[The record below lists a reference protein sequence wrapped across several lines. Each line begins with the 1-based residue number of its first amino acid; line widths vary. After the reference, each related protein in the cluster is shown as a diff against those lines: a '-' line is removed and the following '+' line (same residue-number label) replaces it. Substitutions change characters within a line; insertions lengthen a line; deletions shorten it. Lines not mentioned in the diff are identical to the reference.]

1 MNLIWKL
8 YLVGKYIFFFTVC
21 IASNPID
28 GWIDEHKNILNEDIK
43 SVSFQFKIETQYYP
57 GQNDT
62 LIPGKIT
69 IGKKNKFRFEIGPR
83 TVVSDGKVWKSYDSR
98 TDQIFIQEPD
108 KQLEKSFF
116 SWVKIKK
123 IKALPVKQKKDG
135 GYQIKLLGKG
145 NDVRAYFNPNTNNLK
160 SIVIIQG
167 DMRSELSHIT
177 LVMEKNLNL
186 EIGNESSSSFDLR

>member
-1 MNLIWKL
+1 M
-8 YLVGKYIFFFTVC
+8 GKYIFFLTLCF
-21 IASNPID
+21 ASNPID
-28 GWIDEHKNILNEDIK
+28 GWIDKHKDILNDDIK
-43 SVSFQFKIETQYYP
+43 SVSFQLKIESQYYS

-98 TDQIFIQEPD
+98 TDQIFLQEPD
-108 KQLEKSFF
+108 KQLEKSLF

-123 IKALPVKQKKDG
+123 IRALPIEQKEDG

-145 NDVRAYFNPNTNNLK
+145 NDVRAYFNPNTSNLK
-160 SIVIIQG
+160 SIVIIQSE
-167 DMRSELSHIT
+167 MRSELSHIT

>member
-1 MNLIWKL
+1 M
-8 YLVGKYIFFFTVC
+8 GKYIFFLTLCF
-21 IASNPID
+21 ASNPID
-28 GWIDEHKNILNEDIK
+28 AWIDEHKNILKEDIK
-43 SVSFQFKIETQYYP
+43 SVSFQLKIETQYYS

-62 LIPGKIT
+62 LISGKIT
-69 IGKKNKFRFEIGPR
+69 VGKGNKFRFEIGPR

-108 KQLEKSFF
+108 KQLEKSLF

-145 NDVRAYFNPNTNNLK
+145 NDVRAYFNPNTNNLE
-160 SIVIIQG
+160 SIVIIQSE
-167 DMRSELSHIT
+167 MRSELSHIF
-177 LVMEKNLNL
+177 LAEGKMINL
-186 EIGNESSSSFDLR
+186 EIGKPTSSSFDLR

>member
-1 MNLIWKL
+1 M
-8 YLVGKYIFFFTVC
+8 GKYILFFTLC
-21 IASNPID
+21 FASNPID
-28 GWIDEHKNILNEDIK
+28 GWIDEHENILNEDIK
-43 SVSFQFKIETQYYP
+43 SVSFQLKIETQYYS

-69 IGKKNKFRFEIGPR
+69 VGKKNKFRFEIGPR

-108 KQLEKSFF
+108 KQLEKSLF

-160 SIVIIQG
+160 SIVIIQSE
-167 DMRSELSHIT
+167 MRSELSHIF
-177 LVMEKNLNL
+177 LAEGKMINL
-186 EIGNESSSSFDLR
+186 EIGKQTSSSFDLR

>member
-1 MNLIWKL
+1 MC
-8 YLVGKYIFFFTVC
+8 F
-21 IASNPID
+21 ASNPIY
-28 GWIDEHKNILNEDIK
+28 GWIDEHKVILKEDIK
-43 SVSFQFKIETQYYP
+43 SVSFQLKIETQYYS

-62 LIPGKIT
+62 IISGKIT
-69 IGKKNKFRFEIGPR
+69 VGRKNKFRFEMGPR

-108 KQLEKSFF
+108 KQLEKSLF
-116 SWVKIKK
+116 SWTKIKN

-145 NDVRAYFNPNTNNLK
+145 NDVRAYFSSNSNTLK

-167 DMRSELSHIT
+167 DIRSELSHIFLT
-177 LVMEKNLNL
+177 EEKTLNL
-186 EIGNESSSSFDLR
+186 EIGNESSRSFDLR

>member
-1 MNLIWKL
+1 MNLTWIQF
-8 YLVGKYIFFFTVC
+8 LVSKYILLLTICF
-21 IASNPID
+21 ASNPID
-28 GWIDEHKNILNEDIK
+28 GWIDEHKNILKEDIK
-43 SVSFQFKIETQYYP
+43 SVSFQLKIETQYYP

-69 IGKKNKFRFEIGPR
+69 VGKKNKFRFEIGPR

-108 KQLEKSFF
+108 RQLEKSLF

-123 IKALPVKQKKDG
+123 IKALPIKQKKDG

-160 SIVIIQG
+160 SIVIIQSE
-167 DMRSELSHIT
+167 MRSELSHIF
-177 LVMEKNLNL
+177 LAEEKMINL
-186 EIGNESSSSFDLR
+186 EIGKQTSSSFDLR

>member
-1 MNLIWKL
+1 MNLTWIQF
-8 YLVGKYIFFFTVC
+8 LVGKYILLLTMCF
-21 IASNPID
+21 ASNPID
-28 GWIDEHKNILNEDIK
+28 GWIDEHKNILKEDIK
-43 SVSFQFKIETQYYP
+43 SVSFQLKIEAQYYS
-57 GQNDT
+57 GQDDT
-62 LIPGKIT
+62 LISGKIT
-69 IGKKNKFRFEIGPR
+69 VGKENKYRFEIGPR

-108 KQLEKSFF
+108 KQLEESLF

-177 LVMEKNLNL
+177 LVMEKILKL
-186 EIGNESSSSFDLR
+186 EIGNENSSSFDLR

>member
-1 MNLIWKL
+1 MNLTWIQF
-8 YLVGKYIFFFTVC
+8 LVGKYIFFLTLCF
-21 IASNPID
+21 ASNPID
-28 GWIDEHKNILNEDIK
+28 GWIDEHKAILKEDIK
-43 SVSFQFKIETQYYP
+43 SVSFQLKIETQYYS

-62 LIPGKIT
+62 IISGKIT
-69 IGKKNKFRFEIGPR
+69 VGRKNKFRFEMGPR

-108 KQLEKSFF
+108 KQLEKSLF
-116 SWVKIKK
+116 SWTKIKK

-145 NDVRAYFNPNTNNLK
+145 NDVRVYFIPNSNTLK

-177 LVMEKNLNL
+177 LVTEKILNL
-186 EIGNESSSSFDLR
+186 EIGNKNSSSFDLR

>member
-1 MNLIWKL
+1 MNLTWTPF
-8 YLVGKYIFFFTVC
+8 LVGKYIFFLTLCF
-21 IASNPID
+21 ASNPID
-28 GWIDEHKNILNEDIK
+28 GWIDEHKNILKEDIK
-43 SVSFQFKIETQYYP
+43 SVSFQFKVETQYYP

-69 IGKKNKFRFEIGPR
+69 VGKKNKFRFEIGPR

-108 KQLEKSFF
+108 KQLEKSLF

-160 SIVIIQG
+160 SIVIIQSE
-167 DMRSELSHIT
+167 MRSELFHI
-177 LVMEKNLNL
+177 LLAEEKMINL
-186 EIGNESSSSFDLR
+186 EIGKQTSSSFDLR

>member
-1 MNLIWKL
+1 MNLTWIQF
-8 YLVGKYIFFFTVC
+8 LVGKYILLLTMCF
-21 IASNPID
+21 ASNPID
-28 GWIDEHKNILNEDIK
+28 GWIDEHKNILKEDIK
-43 SVSFQFKIETQYYP
+43 SVSFQLKIETQYYS

-62 LIPGKIT
+62 LISGKIT
-69 IGKKNKFRFEIGPR
+69 VGKGNKFRFEIGPR

-108 KQLEKSFF
+108 KQLEKSLF

-160 SIVIIQG
+160 SIVIIQSE
-167 DMRSELSHIT
+167 MRSGLSHIFLT
-177 LVMEKNLNL
+177 KEKMINL
-186 EIGNESSSSFDLR
+186 EIGKQTSSSFDLR

>member
-1 MNLIWKL
+1 MNLTWIPF
-8 YLVGKYIFFFTVC
+8 LVGKYIFFLTLCF
-21 IASNPID
+21 ASNPID

-43 SVSFQFKIETQYYP
+43 SASFQLKIETQYYS

-62 LIPGKIT
+62 LISGKIT
-69 IGKKNKFRFEIGPR
+69 IGKENKFRFEIGPR

-108 KQLEKSFF
+108 KQLEKSLF

-123 IKALPVKQKKDG
+123 IKAFPIKEKKDG

-160 SIVIIQG
+160 SIVIIQSE
-167 DMRSELSHIT
+167 MRSELSHIF
-177 LVMEKNLNL
+177 LAEEKMINL
-186 EIGNESSSSFDLR
+186 EIGKQTSSSFDLR

>member
-1 MNLIWKL
+1 MNLTWIQF
-8 YLVGKYIFFFTVC
+8 LVSKYILLLTICF
-21 IASNPID
+21 ASNPID
-28 GWIDEHKNILNEDIK
+28 GWIDEHKNILKEDIK
-43 SVSFQFKIETQYYP
+43 SVSFQLKIETQYYS
-57 GQNDT
+57 GQDDT
-62 LIPGKIT
+62 LISGKIAV
-69 IGKKNKFRFEIGPR
+69 GKGNKFRFEIGPR

-108 KQLEKSFF
+108 KQLEESLF

-145 NDVRAYFNPNTNNLK
+145 NDVRAYFHPNTNDLK
-160 SIVIIQG
+160 SIVIIQSE
-167 DMRSELSHIT
+167 MRSELSHIFLT
-177 LVMEKNLNL
+177 EEKTLNL

>member
-1 MNLIWKL
+1 MSLTWIPF
-8 YLVGKYIFFFTVC
+8 LVGKYIFFLTLCF
-21 IASNPID
+21 ASNPID
-28 GWIDEHKNILNEDIK
+28 GWIDVHKNILNEDIK
-43 SVSFQFKIETQYYP
+43 SASFQLKIETQYYP

-62 LIPGKIT
+62 LILGKIT
-69 IGKKNKFRFEIGPR
+69 VGKKNKFRFEIGPR

-108 KQLEKSFF
+108 KQLEESLF

-135 GYQIKLLGKG
+135 GYQIKLLGKE

-160 SIVIIQG
+160 SIVIIQSE
-167 DMRSELSHIT
+167 MRSELSHIF
-177 LVMEKNLNL
+177 LAEEKMINL
-186 EIGNESSSSFDLR
+186 EIGKQTSSSFDLR

>member
-1 MNLIWKL
+1 MNLTWIPF
-8 YLVGKYIFFFTVC
+8 LVGKYIFFLTLCF
-21 IASNPID
+21 ASNPID
-28 GWIDEHKNILNEDIK
+28 GWIDEHKDILNEDIK
-43 SVSFQFKIETQYYP
+43 SVSFQLKIETQYYP

-69 IGKKNKFRFEIGPR
+69 VGKKNKFRFEIGPR

-108 KQLEKSFF
+108 KKLEKSLF

-145 NDVRAYFNPNTNNLK
+145 NDVRAYFNPNTNNLE
-160 SIVIIQG
+160 SIVIIQSE
-167 DMRSELSHIT
+167 MRSELSHILLT
-177 LVMEKNLNL
+177 EEKMINL
-186 EIGNESSSSFDLR
+186 EIGKQTSSIFDLR

>member
-1 MNLIWKL
+1 MNLTWIPF
-8 YLVGKYIFFFTVC
+8 LVGKYILSLTLCF
-21 IASNPID
+21 ASNPID

-43 SVSFQFKIETQYYP
+43 SVSFQLKIETQYYS

-62 LIPGKIT
+62 LITGKIT

-108 KQLEKSFF
+108 RQLEKSLF

-123 IKALPVKQKKDG
+123 IKALPIKEKKDG

-160 SIVIIQG
+160 SIVIIQNE
-167 DMRSELSHIT
+167 MRSELSHIFLT
-177 LVMEKNLNL
+177 KEKMINF
-186 EIGNESSSSFDLR
+186 EIGKQTSNSFDLR

>member
-1 MNLIWKL
+1 MNRTWIPF
-8 YLVGKYIFFFTVC
+8 LVGKYIFFLTLCF
-21 IASNPID
+21 ASNPID
-28 GWIDEHKNILNEDIK
+28 SWIDEHKNILNEDIK
-43 SVSFQFKIETQYYP
+43 SVSFQLKIETQYYS

-108 KQLEKSFF
+108 KQLEKSLF

-123 IKALPVKQKKDG
+123 IKALPVKREKDG

-145 NDVRAYFNPNTNNLK
+145 NDVRAYFNPNTNDLK
-160 SIVIIQG
+160 SIVIIQSE
-167 DMRSELSHIT
+167 MRSELSHILLT
-177 LVMEKNLNL
+177 EEKMINL
-186 EIGNESSSSFDLR
+186 EIGKQTSSSFDLR

>member
-1 MNLIWKL
+1 MNLTWIQF
-8 YLVGKYIFFFTVC
+8 LVGKYILLLTICF
-21 IASNPID
+21 ASNPID
-28 GWIDEHKNILNEDIK
+28 GWIDEHKNILKEDIK
-43 SVSFQFKIETQYYP
+43 SVSFQLKIEAQYYS

-62 LIPGKIT
+62 LISGKIT
-69 IGKKNKFRFEIGPR
+69 VGKKNKFRFEIGPR

-108 KQLEKSFF
+108 KQLEKSLF

-145 NDVRAYFNPNTNNLK
+145 NDVRAYFNPNTNNLE
-160 SIVIIQG
+160 SIVIIQSE
-167 DMRSELSHIT
+167 MRSELSHIT
-177 LVMEKNLNL
+177 LVIEKNLNL

>member
-1 MNLIWKL
+1 MNLTWIPF
-8 YLVGKYIFFFTVC
+8 LVGKYIFFLSLCF
-21 IASNPID
+21 ASNPID
-28 GWIDEHKNILNEDIK
+28 GWIDKHKEILKEDIK
-43 SVSFQFKIETQYYP
+43 SVSFQLKMETQYYS

-69 IGKKNKFRFEIGPR
+69 VGKKNKFRFEIGPR

-108 KQLEKSFF
+108 KQLEKSLF

-135 GYQIKLLGKG
+135 GYQIKLFGKG

-160 SIVIIQG
+160 SIVIIQSE
-167 DMRSELSHIT
+167 MRSELSHILLT
-177 LVMEKNLNL
+177 EEKMINL
-186 EIGNESSSSFDLR
+186 EIGKQTSSSFDLR

>member
-1 MNLIWKL
+1 MNLTWTPF
-8 YLVGKYIFFFTVC
+8 LVGKYIFFLTLCF
-21 IASNPID
+21 ASNPIN
-28 GWIDEHKNILNEDIK
+28 GWIDEHKDILNEDIK
-43 SVSFQFKIETQYYP
+43 SVSFQLKIETQYYS

-69 IGKKNKFRFEIGPR
+69 VGKKNKFRFEIGPR

-108 KQLEKSFF
+108 KQLENSLF

-145 NDVRAYFNPNTNNLK
+145 NDVRAYFNPNTNKLK
-160 SIVIIQG
+160 SIVIIQSE
-167 DMRSELSHIT
+167 MRSELSHI
-177 LVMEKNLNL
+177 LLAGEKMINL
-186 EIGNESSSSFDLR
+186 EIGKQTSSSFDLR

>member
-1 MNLIWKL
+1 MSLTWIPF
-8 YLVGKYIFFFTVC
+8 LVGKYIFFLTLCF
-21 IASNPID
+21 ASNPID

-43 SVSFQFKIETQYYP
+43 SVSFQLKIKTQYYS
-57 GQNDT
+57 GQDDT
-62 LIPGKIT
+62 LISGKIT
-69 IGKKNKFRFEIGPR
+69 VGKKNKFRFEIGPR

-98 TDQIFIQEPD
+98 TNQIFIQEPD
-108 KQLEKSFF
+108 KQLEKSLF

-160 SIVIIQG
+160 SIVIIQSE
-167 DMRSELSHIT
+167 MRSELSHI
-177 LVMEKNLNL
+177 LLAEEKMINL
-186 EIGNESSSSFDLR
+186 EIGKQTSSSFDLR

>member
-1 MNLIWKL
+1 M
-8 YLVGKYIFFFTVC
+8 GKYIFFLTLCF
-21 IASNPID
+21 ASNPID
-28 GWIDEHKNILNEDIK
+28 GWIDEHKNILKEDIK
-43 SVSFQFKIETQYYP
+43 SVSFQLKIETQYYS

-69 IGKKNKFRFEIGPR
+69 VGKKNKFRFEIGPR

-108 KQLEKSFF
+108 KQLEIFLF

-160 SIVIIQG
+160 SIVIIQSEV
-167 DMRSELSHIT
+167 RSELSHIF
-177 LVMEKNLNL
+177 LAEEKMINL
-186 EIGNESSSSFDLR
+186 EIGKQTSSSFDLR